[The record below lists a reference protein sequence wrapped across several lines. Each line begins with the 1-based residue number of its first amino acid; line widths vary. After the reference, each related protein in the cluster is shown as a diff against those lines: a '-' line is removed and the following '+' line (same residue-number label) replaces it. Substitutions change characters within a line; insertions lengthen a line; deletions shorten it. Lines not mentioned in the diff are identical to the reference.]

1 MLKNYLKIAF
11 RNLLRNKTYS
21 FINIFGLAIG
31 LTCTILIGLYVIH
44 ELSFDKFHENADR
57 IYRVVESYNSEQEEN
72 WYATTFSALAPTLK
86 NEFPSIKN
94 VTHVYPTNGLVTGA
108 QNQKYQE
115 DTIIYGDSAFFE
127 MFSFPLL
134 AGDPTSALDQPLTVV
149 ITESVAQK
157 FFGDQNPIGENISFK
172 GQRSTFEFEITG
184 VAENPPS
191 NSHIQFEYVFS
202 YESLRNLRP
211 WEYNKWYYPPMYTYI
226 ELASNESKSDLL
238 STFPSFQEKYVGAEA
253 HLRDLDLQPI
263 SDIRLFSDY
272 QNELSTTSDISYI
285 YLFSAIG
292 IFILLIAC
300 INFMNLATAKSMKRS
315 REVGMRKT
323 LGALRK
329 QLIWQFLGEAFIIT
343 IISLTLALLISE
355 IVLPYFNFI
364 SGKELTLGA
373 IALSTWVLG
382 AAGVVFIVGIIAGSY
397 PAFYLSSFKPIT
409 VLKGISDKSGNSDS
423 VFRKSLV
430 VFQFFISTGLIFGT
444 FIVTQQ
450 LDFLQNDRLGFNKE
464 QVAIIPVRE
473 TSDQFNIKSLKEEIL
488 RIPGVE
494 SAAAVSGVPGI
505 SSGIHSFGAVPDDN
519 KTDTLGVMT
528 ITSDHSFV
536 ETLQLNL
543 LEGRDFSEAFS
554 TDETQAFIINQT
566 AAEKFGWDNPVGK
579 ELTLRFYVEDLVE
592 KKGTV
597 VGMVEDFQYHSLH
610 SDIDPILIQVF
621 SATFYHDYLAIRFNS
636 DNLQASLQ
644 DVEAKWSAFNPD
656 RPFEYTFLDDTFDS
670 MYKAEEQLSMIF
682 NMFAVIA
689 IAIACLGLFGLASY
703 STERRLKE
711 LGIRKVLGASVAD
724 ILTLLSKDFLKLVVI
739 GFLVS
744 VPFAIFFMNKWLQN
758 FSDRIEINFGMF
770 FFVAIVAI
778 SVAIIAVSYQSIR
791 AALMNP
797 VDSLKSE

>member
-1 MLKNYLKIAF
+1 MLKNYLKIAL
-11 RNLLRNKTYS
+11 RNLLRNKSYS

-44 ELSFDKFHENADR
+44 EFSYDKFHKNGDR

-86 NEFPSIKN
+86 SEFPSIKH
-94 VTHVYPTNGLVTGA
+94 VTHVYPTNGLITGGE
-108 QNQKYQE
+108 NQKYQE
-115 DTIIYGDSAFFE
+115 DTIIYGDSSFFE

-134 AGDPTSALDQPLTVV
+134 SGDPTSVLDQPLTVV

-157 FFGDQNPIGENISFK
+157 FFGEANPVGKSISFK
-172 GQRSTFEFEITG
+172 GQRSTVELEITG

-211 WEYNKWYYPPMYTYI
+211 WEYNKWYYPPVYTYV
-226 ELASNESKSDLL
+226 ELASNESVADLKSA
-238 STFPSFQEKYVGAEA
+238 FPAFQEKYVGAEA
-253 HLRDLDLQPI
+253 HLRNLDLQPI
-263 SDIRLFSDY
+263 GDIRLFSDY

-323 LGALRK
+323 LGARRK

-343 IISLTLALLISE
+343 TISLTLAFLIAE
-355 IVLPYFNFI
+355 IVLPYFNAI
-364 SGKELTLGA
+364 SGKELAMGA
-373 IALSTWVLG
+373 IGLSTW
-382 AAGVVFIVGIIAGSY
+382 IVGTFGIILIVGLIAGSY

-409 VLKGISDKSGNSDS
+409 VLKGIKDTSGSSDS
-423 VFRKSLV
+423 LFRKGLV

-450 LDFLQNDRLGFNKE
+450 LDFLQNERLGFNKE

-473 TSDQFNIKSLKEEIL
+473 TSDQFNIKSLKDEIL

-566 AAEKFGWDNPVGK
+566 AAEKFGWDNPVGEK
-579 ELTLRFYVEDLVE
+579 LTLRFYTTDLVE
-592 KKGTV
+592 KEGTV

-621 SATFYHDYLAIRFNS
+621 SATFYHDYLAIRFTS

-644 DVEAKWSAFNPD
+644 NVEAKWSAFNPD

-670 MYKAEEQLSMIF
+670 MYKAEQQLSMIF

-758 FSDRIEINFGMF
+758 FSDRIEVNFALF
-770 FFVAIVAI
+770 FFVAVVAI

-797 VDSLKSE
+797 VESLKND

>member
-1 MLKNYLKIAF
+1 MLINYLKIAF
-11 RNLLRNKTYS
+11 RNLLRNKSYS

-31 LTCTILIGLYVIH
+31 LSCSILIGLYIIH
-44 ELSFDKFHENADR
+44 ELSYDTFHENGDR
-57 IYRVVESYNSEQEEN
+57 IYRVVESYNTEQKET
-72 WYATTFSALAPTLK
+72 WYATTFSALVPTLK
-86 NEFPSIKN
+86 NEFPSIKHA
-94 VTHVYPTNGLVTGA
+94 THVYPTNGLIIGGD
-108 QNQKYQE
+108 NQKYQE

-134 AGDPTSALDQPLTVV
+134 SGDPTSVLDQPLTVV
-149 ITESVAQK
+149 ITENIAQK
-157 FFGDQNPIGENISFK
+157 FFGNQNPIGKSISFK

-184 VAENPPS
+184 VAKNPPS

-226 ELASNESKSDLL
+226 ELSSSESFFDLKAS
-238 STFPSFQEKYVGAEA
+238 FPAFQEKYVGAEA
-253 HLRDLDLQPI
+253 HLRNLDLQPI
-263 SDIRLFSDY
+263 DKIRLFSDY

-323 LGALRK
+323 LGARRN
-329 QLIWQFLGEAFIIT
+329 QLVWQFLGEAFIIT
-343 IISLTLALLISE
+343 FISLIFAFLISE
-355 IVLPYFNFI
+355 IILPYFNMI
-364 SGKELTLGA
+364 SGKELTMGA
-373 IALSTWVLG
+373 IEISTWVLG
-382 AAGVVFIVGIIAGSY
+382 AIGIIVIVGLIAGSY

-409 VLKGISDKSGNSDS
+409 VLKGIKGTSSDS
-423 VFRKSLV
+423 DSLFRKGLV
-430 VFQFFISTGLIFGT
+430 IFQFFISTGLIFAT
-444 FIVTQQ
+444 FVVTQQ
-450 LDFLQNDRLGFNKE
+450 LNFVQNERLGFNKE

-473 TSDQFNIKSLKEEIL
+473 TNDQFNIKTLKDEIL
-488 RIPGVE
+488 RVTGVE
-494 SAAAVSGVPGI
+494 SASAVSGVPGI
-505 SSGIHSFGAVPDDN
+505 SSGIHDFGAIPEDN
-519 KTDTLGVMT
+519 KDDTLMVMT
-528 ITSDHSFV
+528 ITSDHSFA
-536 ETLQLNL
+536 ETLQLNI

-566 AAEKFGWDNPVGK
+566 AAEKFGWENPVGE
-579 ELTLRFYVEDLVE
+579 ELTLRFYTTDLVE

-621 SATFYHDYLAIRFNS
+621 SSTFYHDYLAIRFTS
-636 DNLQASLQ
+636 DNLQSSLQ
-644 DVEAKWSAFNPD
+644 DVEEKWSAFNPD
-656 RPFEYTFLDDTFDS
+656 RPFEYTFLDDTFDT
-670 MYKAEEQLSMIF
+670 MYKTEEQLSMIF

-711 LGIRKVLGASVAD
+711 LGIRKVLGASATD
-724 ILTLLSKDFLKLVVI
+724 ILTLLSKDFLKLVLS
-739 GFLVS
+739 GFLIS

-758 FSDRIEINFGMF
+758 FSDRIEINFALF
-770 FFVAIVAI
+770 FFVAIVAV

-791 AALMNP
+791 AAVMNP
-797 VDSLKSE
+797 IESLKND